1 MVSKPN
7 LVVDMAATPSPSY
20 RLNFDPATIDRMI
33 SRCGLQLRVRA
44 PAAPV
49 SRQSIAQKR
58 EKHMLKPIGKDWAHG
73 NIQISVQLAVY
84 WAGV

>member
-33 SRCGLQLRVRA
+33 SRCGLQLRVVRRLPRSLA
-44 PAAPV
+44 SPLP
-49 SRQSIAQKR
+49 KN
-58 EKHMLKPIGKDWAHG
+58 EK
-73 NIQISVQLAVY
+73 STC
-84 WAGV
+84 